1 MEDGLIADTVS
12 GTVKHHHSILAE
24 APGTEEM
31 TRCNILA
38 AYQEL
43 LSSHELNHVNI
54 TFGILKESAARVR
67 LSGFNIR
74 RNGRTRDVGKA
85 ELLEFIEREDF
96 NFRFGETIHFT

>member
-54 TFGILKESAARVR
+54 TFGILKESAARK
-67 LSGFNIR
+67 G
-74 RNGRTRDVGKA
+74 
-85 ELLEFIEREDF
+85 
-96 NFRFGETIHFT
+96 